1 VSAWERDQSL
11 LEFRLVSQQ
20 SADKIE
26 AGLDEQAAF
35 LDQLERSFARPAPFS
50 RQVFRSLVERLTRR
64 LPIIQ
69 AVEWAPRV
77 SAVERASFEAARRGE
92 LSGFTIRERDPSGK
106 MRLADARAQYYPVTY
121 VEPVT
126 DDDEVVGFDLASE
139 AARRTAIETSLTSD
153 GVIATAPIRLVQEPG
168 AQSGMFIVRA
178 QEGGVSGPGV
188 IFVVLRMGDFLG
200 ALVDS
205 VHAAINVQVIDSDLS
220 APLFDN
226 IASEPGVAR

>member
-1 VSAWERDQSL
+1 MLLFVAIFARVSAWERDQSL

-26 AGLDEQAAF
+26 AGLGEQAAF

-64 LPIIQ
+64 FPIIR

-106 MRLADARAQYYPVTY
+106 MRLADTRAGTGTSTVVVVVAPDRAAEGARQ
-121 VEPVT
+121 
-126 DDDEVVGFDLASE
+126 DVGRGRRARMPTTAGRVSFAS
-139 AARRTAIETSLTSD
+139 
-153 GVIATAPIRLVQEPG
+153 QK
-168 AQSGMFIVRA
+168 
-178 QEGGVSGPGV
+178 
-188 IFVVLRMGDFLG
+188 
-200 ALVDS
+200 
-205 VHAAINVQVIDSDLS
+205 
-220 APLFDN
+220 
-226 IASEPGVAR
+226 